1 MEVIG
6 WTNAVQTGDVGRVHP
21 RAAGIAAFQP
31 VGIHEPP
38 SAAEHRL
45 PGAEPR
51 LVGLSAHV
59 EAQFAA
65 VQDVGVREPRMGERF
80 AVQLDALHVQVLIR
94 VVVGDQPLTLSWVR

>member
-1 MEVIG
+1 
-6 WTNAVQTGDVGRVHP
+6 
-21 RAAGIAAFQP
+21 
-31 VGIHEPP
+31 
-38 SAAEHRL
+38 
-45 PGAEPR
+45 
-51 LVGLSAHV
+51 V